1 MKPFFLG
8 YLGRDGLTA
17 YGKVVPKQI
26 VVLQLNLEGKT
37 LANSDGNFR
46 RKLGFQANIGKA
58 VTFSDGQLSK
68 VTCHG

>member
-26 VVLQLNLEGKT
+26 VVLQLNPEGKVP
-37 LANSDGNFR
+37 ANSDNSFWH
-46 RKLGFQANIGKA
+46 KPDFQANTERA
-58 VTFSDGQLSK
+58 ATFSGGLPSM